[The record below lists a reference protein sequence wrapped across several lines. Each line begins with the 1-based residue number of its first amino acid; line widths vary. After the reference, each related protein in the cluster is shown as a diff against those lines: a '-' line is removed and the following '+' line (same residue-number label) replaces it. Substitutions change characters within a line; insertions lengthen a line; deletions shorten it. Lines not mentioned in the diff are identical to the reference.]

1 MYENGRVFEE
11 ERKKNKNKNKNKKK
25 KQRWSGSEEERKIK
39 KKKKMPSVMSGSDL
53 TTHKLWSHKV
63 LIFTLVPLRISSQFL
78 KTPNCC
84 FLFSSL

>member
-1 MYENGRVFEE
+1 MTEKKRKEKKSLGVGLKKK
-11 ERKKNKNKNKNKKK
+11 ERKK
-25 KQRWSGSEEERKIK
+25 ERKGK
-39 KKKKMPSVMSGSDL
+39 KKKKMSLVMSESDL
-53 TTHKLWSHKV
+53 TTHRLWPHKI

>member
-1 MYENGRVFEE
+1 MMTE
-11 ERKKNKNKNKNKKK
+11 KKK
-25 KQRWSGSEEERKIK
+25 REKEPWSGSEEERKKERKGK
-39 KKKKMPSVMSGSDL
+39 KKKKMSSVMSESDL
-53 TTHKLWSHKV
+53 TTHRLWPHKI